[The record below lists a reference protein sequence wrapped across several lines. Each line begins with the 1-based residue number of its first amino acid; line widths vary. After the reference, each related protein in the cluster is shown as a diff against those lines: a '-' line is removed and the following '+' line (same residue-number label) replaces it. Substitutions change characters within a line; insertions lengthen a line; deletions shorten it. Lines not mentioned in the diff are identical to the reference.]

1 MITGY
6 YSDGK
11 TSTRVAARLEVVSQS
26 PAILMLRDTGN
37 STELQRSDL
46 ADIKISS
53 RLGNIPREFVFA
65 DGGLFVSP
73 QNQQIDTVLKTLKS
87 DSGLS
92 LIHRLESNIGLVL
105 SSVVLALLFGW
116 LTVTQ
121 GIPRAADM
129 MADNIP
135 EVMAEQ
141 FDQQMTVLDSTL
153 FDPSNLPDT
162 EQERVRQLFQ
172 PYLDQHSQLNP
183 KLHIR
188 SGIGVNALAFPGG
201 DIVFSDELIERA
213 ANDQQLVSVLFHE
226 LGHLQHRHFLRRTL
240 QDSMLV
246 ILLLFVVG
254 DIESLDMV
262 MGIPALLADLSY
274 SRDFEREADLF
285 ALQQMH
291 RNDLDLDTFGTMM
304 LLLSATD
311 EGQEEMQEKDKAS
324 EYDFG
329 ALEGFLS
336 THPKSEDRAA
346 MVEEFKAGLR

>member
-1 MITGY
+1 
-6 YSDGK
+6 
-11 TSTRVAARLEVVSQS
+11 
-26 PAILMLRDTGN
+26 
-37 STELQRSDL
+37 
-46 ADIKISS
+46 
-53 RLGNIPREFVFA
+53 
-65 DGGLFVSP
+65 
-73 QNQQIDTVLKTLKS
+73 
-87 DSGLS
+87 
-92 LIHRLESNIGLVL
+92 
-105 SSVVLALLFGW
+105 
-116 LTVTQ
+116 
-121 GIPRAADM
+121 
-129 MADNIP
+129 
-135 EVMAEQ
+135 
-141 FDQQMTVLDSTL
+141 
-153 FDPSNLPDT
+153 
-162 EQERVRQLFQ
+162 
-172 PYLDQHSQLNP
+172 
-183 KLHIR
+183 
-188 SGIGVNALAFPGG
+188 
-201 DIVFSDELIERA
+201 
-213 ANDQQLVSVLFHE
+213 VLFHE

-311 EGQEEMQEKDKAS
+311 EGQEEMQEEDKAS
-324 EYDFG
+324 EYDFE

>member
-46 ADIKISS
+46 TDIKISS

-73 QNQQIDTVLKTLKS
+73 QNQQIDIVLKTLKS

-201 DIVFSDELIERA
+201 DIVFSDELIQRA

-291 RNDLDLDTFGTMM
+291 SNDLDLEAFGTMM

-336 THPKSEDRAA
+336 THPRSEDRAA

>member
-1 MITGY
+1 
-6 YSDGK
+6 
-11 TSTRVAARLEVVSQS
+11 
-26 PAILMLRDTGN
+26 
-37 STELQRSDL
+37 
-46 ADIKISS
+46 
-53 RLGNIPREFVFA
+53 
-65 DGGLFVSP
+65 
-73 QNQQIDTVLKTLKS
+73 
-87 DSGLS
+87 
-92 LIHRLESNIGLVL
+92 LVL

-121 GIPRAADM
+121 GIPRSADM

-291 RNDLDLDTFGTMM
+291 SNDLDLDAFGTMM

-311 EGQEEMQEKDKAS
+311 EGQEEMQEEDKAS
-324 EYDFG
+324 EYDFE

>member
-11 TSTRVAARLEVVSQS
+11 TSTRVSARLEVVSQS

-201 DIVFSDELIERA
+201 DIVFSDELIQRA

-291 RNDLDLDTFGTMM
+291 SNDLDLEAFGTMM

-329 ALEGFLS
+329 ALKGFLS
-336 THPKSEDRAA
+336 THPRSEDRAA

>member
-73 QNQQIDTVLKTLKS
+73 QNQQIDIVLKTLKS

-201 DIVFSDELIERA
+201 DIVFSDELIQRA

-291 RNDLDLDTFGTMM
+291 SNDLDLEAFGTMM

-336 THPKSEDRAA
+336 THPRSEDRAA

>member
-135 EVMAEQ
+135 EVMADQ

-291 RNDLDLDTFGTMM
+291 SNDLDLDAFGTMM

-311 EGQEEMQEKDKAS
+311 EGQEEMQEEDKAS
-324 EYDFG
+324 EYDFE

>member
-11 TSTRVAARLEVVSQS
+11 TSTRLAARLEVVSQS

-201 DIVFSDELIERA
+201 DIVFSDELIQRA

-291 RNDLDLDTFGTMM
+291 SNDLDLDAFGTMM

-311 EGQEEMQEKDKAS
+311 EGQEETQEEDKAS

-336 THPKSEDRAA
+336 THPKSEDRAV

>member
-73 QNQQIDTVLKTLKS
+73 QNQQIDIVLKTLKS

-201 DIVFSDELIERA
+201 DIVFSDELIQRA

-291 RNDLDLDTFGTMM
+291 SNDLDLEAFGTMM

>member
-11 TSTRVAARLEVVSQS
+11 TSTRLAARLEVVSQS

-37 STELQRSDL
+37 SAELQRSDL

-201 DIVFSDELIERA
+201 DIVFSDELIQRA

-336 THPKSEDRAA
+336 THPRSEDRAA

>member
-1 MITGY
+1 VITGY
-6 YSDGK
+6 YADGK
-11 TSTRVAARLEVVSQS
+11 TSARIAARLEVVSQS
-26 PAILMLRDTGN
+26 PAILVLWDTDS

-53 RLGNIPREFVFA
+53 RLGDTPREFMFA
-65 DGGLFVSP
+65 NGGLFVSP
-73 QNQQIDTVLKTLKS
+73 QNQQIDTVLKSLKR

-92 LIHRLESNIGLVL
+92 LIHRLENNIGLIL
-105 SSVVLALLFGW
+105 GSVVLALLFAW

-129 MADNIP
+129 MADHMP
-135 EVMAEQ
+135 EVMADQ
-141 FDQQMTVLDSTL
+141 FDRQMTVLDSTL
-153 FDPSNLPDT
+153 FDPSKLSDR

-172 PYLDQHSQLNP
+172 PYLEQHSQLNP

-201 DIVFSDELIERA
+201 DIVFSDELIQRA
-213 ANDQQLVSVLFHE
+213 ANDEQLVSVLFHE

-240 QDSMLV
+240 QDSMVV

-291 RNDLDLDTFGTMM
+291 SNDLDLDAFGTMM
-304 LLLSATD
+304 LLLSATEEVHD
-311 EGQEEMQEKDKAS
+311 EEQGEQKS
-324 EYDFG
+324 SGNDFG

>member
-291 RNDLDLDTFGTMM
+291 SNDLDLDAFGTMM

-311 EGQEEMQEKDKAS
+311 EGQEEMQEEDKAS
-324 EYDFG
+324 EYDFE

>member
-11 TSTRVAARLEVVSQS
+11 TSTRLAARLEVVSQS

-37 STELQRSDL
+37 SAELQRSDL

-201 DIVFSDELIERA
+201 DIVFSDELIQRA

-291 RNDLDLDTFGTMM
+291 SNDLDLDAFGTMM

-336 THPKSEDRAA
+336 THPRSEDRAA

>member
-1 MITGY
+1 VITGY

-291 RNDLDLDTFGTMM
+291 SNDLDLDAFGTMM

-311 EGQEEMQEKDKAS
+311 EGQEEMQEEDKAS
-324 EYDFG
+324 EYDFE

>member
-92 LIHRLESNIGLVL
+92 VIHRLESNIGLVL

-201 DIVFSDELIERA
+201 DIVFSDELIQRA

-336 THPKSEDRAA
+336 THPRSEDRAA